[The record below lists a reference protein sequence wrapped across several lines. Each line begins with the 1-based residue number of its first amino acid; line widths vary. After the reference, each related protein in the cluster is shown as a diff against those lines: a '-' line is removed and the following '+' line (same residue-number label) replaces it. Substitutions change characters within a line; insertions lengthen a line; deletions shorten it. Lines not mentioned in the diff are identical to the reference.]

1 MDSTFLRGHDDE
13 IISGTSDAGSADEPC
28 DMPLIEQ
35 LLPGHKIARGRG
47 RRKQL
52 AQMSEQEKAAEAEA
66 RMLKLRISAR
76 ECRKRKKVGIQ
87 GIKAKIHKF
96 VRKEQQNLATI
107 DRLQGEM
114 KVLHE
119 TLAAIRNT
127 LAAEYNFSRTVPQ
140 QVAACPQKLGA
151 YPAVTPIDTMADTQP
166 LHRMKCKTKTTFDC
180 GPYESYTS
188 VLKDATT
195 SLSLHE
201 KRRYG
206 TAPSQLSFDGEETE
220 TCATPTPPV
229 PLLWSITPS
238 FKLQGVDLQ
247 LISGWALP
255 TPERSDFD
263 TVAFDFDCLD
273 AEVPFIL

>member
-1 MDSTFLRGHDDE
+1 M
-13 IISGTSDAGSADEPC
+13 

-52 AQMSEQEKAAEAEA
+52 AQMSDQEKAAEAEA
-66 RMLKLRISAR
+66 RMLKLRVSAR

-96 VRKEQQNLATI
+96 VRKDEQNLVTI
-107 DRLQGEM
+107 DRLQEEM
-114 KVLHE
+114 KVLRE

-127 LAAEYNFSRTVPQ
+127 LPQAEHNHTRTVPQ
-140 QVAACPQKLGA
+140 RVTACPQQLGA
-151 YPAVTPIDTMADTQP
+151 YPAVTPIDTMAGTQ
-166 LHRMKCKTKTTFDC
+166 KCETKITFDY
-180 GPYESYTS
+180 GLYESYTS
-188 VLKDATT
+188 VLKDAPT
-195 SLSLHE
+195 SPSLHE

-206 TAPSQLSFDGEETE
+206 TAPSQLSFDGEKTE
-220 TCATPTPPV
+220 TCDTPA
-229 PLLWSITPS
+229 PLASLWPITPS
-238 FKLQGVDLQ
+238 FKLEGVDLQ

-255 TPERSDFD
+255 TAERSDFD

-273 AEVPFIL
+273 AEVPFLLRKTVSASATMHRRIVSVLVHNRIY